1 MRNPPLD
8 ISDRSASWRGGW
20 RAIATLLA
28 LVALLSN
35 LVAPGLLAAASPL
48 SGSGSDA
55 SRPAF
60 CGTARGDASGKAKPG
75 LLIHHC
81 PLCTAPVALPS
92 PTPSFAGP
100 GEAPAGDQWRLRKT
114 MPVVSVRYSGVQARA
129 PPALV

>member
-8 ISDRSASWRGGW
+8 IGDRSASWRGGW

-28 LVALLSN
+28 LVASLSN
-35 LVAPGLLAAASPL
+35 LLVPGVLAAASHFDGSE
-48 SGSGSDA
+48 SGA
-55 SRPAF
+55 PRFAF

-81 PLCTAPVALPS
+81 PLCTAAVALPS

-100 GEAPAGDQWRLRKT
+100 GEAPAGDQWRLRKA